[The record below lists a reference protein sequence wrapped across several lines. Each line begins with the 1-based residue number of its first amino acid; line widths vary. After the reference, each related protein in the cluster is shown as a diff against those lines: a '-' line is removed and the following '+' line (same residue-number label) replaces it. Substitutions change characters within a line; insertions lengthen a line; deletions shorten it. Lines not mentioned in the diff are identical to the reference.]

1 LIGAVKK
8 RSPSSSRTS
17 MALPPFAKPGRSV
30 PIRWAMKV
38 ACFLASRRDAHSC
51 PCMSRAGSSLAKSK
65 KNRFMVE
72 VNAAIIGQFLGRSGE
87 IKARGRRDG
96 PSSVSILRKPSALA
110 GCRTSPPRSRTNRLW
125 LAGFRPLR
133 PLDPRGHA
141 RKSRQPSAHHAYPAN
156 QQRNSRHTSECA
168 GTKQLISLCP
178 QNRRT
183 LMTSHAVTQL
193 TKMFGDHTFFLD
205 GSGLKILEP
214 GEVPEMGP

>member
-1 LIGAVKK
+1 MIGAVKK

-110 GCRTSPPRSRTNRLW
+110 GCRTSSPRSRTNRLW

-133 PLDPRGHA
+133 PLDPRGQA
-141 RKSRQPSAHHAYPAN
+141 RKSRQPSAAHAAHHAYPASATEQPTHLGMRRNETAHQSLSPKSEDAHDFSRGHATN
-156 QQRNSRHTSECA
+156 QNVRGPHIFSRWEW
-168 GTKQLISLCP
+168 P
-178 QNRRT
+178 Q
-183 LMTSHAVTQL
+183 
-193 TKMFGDHTFFLD
+193 D
-205 GSGLKILEP
+205 SGAW
-214 GEVPEMGP
+214 

>member
-1 LIGAVKK
+1 
-8 RSPSSSRTS
+8 
-17 MALPPFAKPGRSV
+17 
-30 PIRWAMKV
+30 
-38 ACFLASRRDAHSC
+38 
-51 PCMSRAGSSLAKSK
+51 
-65 KNRFMVE
+65 VE

-110 GCRTSPPRSRTNRLW
+110 GCRTSSPRSRTNRLW

-133 PLDPRGHA
+133 PLDPRGQA
-141 RKSRQPSAHHAYPAN
+141 RKSRQPSAAHAAHHAYPAN

-183 LMTSHAVTQL
+183 LMTSHAVEGACAFAWRNYLLVHKGVNDVRGPHIFSRWEWPQ
-193 TKMFGDHTFFLD
+193 D
-205 GSGLKILEP
+205 SGAW
-214 GEVPEMGP
+214 